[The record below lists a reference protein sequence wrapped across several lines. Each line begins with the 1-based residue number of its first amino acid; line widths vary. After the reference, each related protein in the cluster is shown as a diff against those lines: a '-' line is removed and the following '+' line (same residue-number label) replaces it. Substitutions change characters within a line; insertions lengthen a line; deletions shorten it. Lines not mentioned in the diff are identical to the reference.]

1 MDFMSSPLPSSGLP
15 DPTPSSPQSDRRA
28 AYNARRRAADP
39 LNFDDEAVVGGG
51 APEAQDE
58 DDAAAARRRRP
69 KAARNQ
75 QALTGDVPPVKDQ
88 TGEVVLEHFE
98 AFLTKYVSC
107 CYLALFNWVLLRDQ
121 DARWSK
127 GVI

>member
-1 MDFMSSPLPSSGLP
+1 MSSPLPSSGLP

-39 LNFDDEAVVGGG
+39 LNFDDEAVVGG
-51 APEAQDE
+51 ALEAQDE
-58 DDAAAARRRRP
+58 DDAGAARRRRP

-75 QALTGDVPPVKDQ
+75 HALTNDVPPVKDQ

-98 AFLTKYVSC
+98 TFLTKYVLYSTS
-107 CYLALFNWVLLRDQ
+107 LF
-121 DARWSK
+121 
-127 GVI
+127 